1 MVVVWTAGVDIGSV
15 TTKMVVL
22 ADGIVISRCI
32 TISGGNYRQA
42 AEQAL
47 ASALS
52 NAGLSKDN
60 ISHIVATGFGAANVP
75 FQARKVTEIAAHA
88 RGIHHL
94 FPQVR
99 TVIDIGGQA
108 TRVVKLNGHGEAIDF
123 VVSEKCASG
132 SGRFLE
138 VMARVL
144 QTPLEEFGP
153 LSSKSTKQVQ
163 FTTSCA
169 VFAESEAIS
178 RIAEGAAKEDILA
191 GVHESMAIKVVSLVQ
206 RVRLEKEVA
215 FTGGGARDVGL
226 VRSIEEKLGEK
237 LLVPVEPV
245 LTAAL
250 GAALIAW
257 ASVDSSRTIV

>member
-1 MVVVWTAGVDIGSV
+1 MVVAWTAGIDIGSV
-15 TTKMVVL
+15 TTKVVVL
-22 ADGIVISRCI
+22 ADGIILSQCVTS
-32 TISGGNYRQA
+32 SGGDYRRA
-42 AEQAL
+42 AEQAMT
-47 ASALS
+47 SAL
-52 NAGLSKDN
+52 AKVGLSIDN
-60 ISHIVATGFGAANVP
+60 ISHMVATGFGAANVP
-75 FQARKVTEIAAHA
+75 FKAQKVTEIAAQS

-108 TRVVKLNGHGEAIDF
+108 TRVVKVNGRGEAVDF

-144 QTPLEEFGP
+144 QTPLEEFGA
-153 LSSKSTKQVQ
+153 LSFKSTKQVQ

-191 GVHESMAIKVVSLVQ
+191 GVHESMAIKVVSLVH
-206 RVRLEKEVA
+206 RVRLEKAVA
-215 FTGGGARDVGL
+215 FTGGGAMDVGL
-226 VRSIEEKLGEK
+226 VRAIESRLGEK
-237 LLVPVEPV
+237 LLVPMEPV
-245 LTAAL
+245 LTGAL

-257 ASVDSSRTIV
+257 AIT

>member
-1 MVVVWTAGVDIGSV
+1 MSTIYVAGIDIGSV
-15 TTKMVVL
+15 TTKVVVL
-22 ADGIVISRCI
+22 ADGIVIIRCT
-32 TISGGNYRQA
+32 TIYGDHFRQA
-42 AEQAL
+42 AERAL

-60 ISHIVATGFGAANVP
+60 ISHFVATGFGAANVP
-75 FQARKVTEIAAHA
+75 YQAQKVTEIAAHA

-94 FPQVR
+94 FPLVR

-108 TRVVKLNGHGEAIDF
+108 TRVVKVNGRGEAIDF

-144 QTPLEEFGP
+144 QTPLEEFGA

-226 VRSIEEKLGEK
+226 VRSIEDKLGEK
-237 LLVPVEPV
+237 LLVPPEPV
-245 LTAAL
+245 LTGAL
-250 GAALIAW
+250 GAALLAK
-257 ASVDSSRTIV
+257 T

>member
-1 MVVVWTAGVDIGSV
+1 V
-15 TTKMVVL
+15 
-22 ADGIVISRCI
+22 
-32 TISGGNYRQA
+32 
-42 AEQAL
+42 
-47 ASALS
+47 
-52 NAGLSKDN
+52 
-60 ISHIVATGFGAANVP
+60 
-75 FQARKVTEIAAHA
+75 
-88 RGIHHL
+88 
-94 FPQVR
+94 
-99 TVIDIGGQA
+99 
-108 TRVVKLNGHGEAIDF
+108 NGRGEAIDF

-144 QTPLEEFGP
+144 QTPLEEFGA

-226 VRSIEEKLGEK
+226 VRSIEDKLGEK
-237 LLVPVEPV
+237 LLVPPEPV
-245 LTAAL
+245 LTGAL
-250 GAALIAW
+250 GAALLAK
-257 ASVDSSRTIV
+257 T